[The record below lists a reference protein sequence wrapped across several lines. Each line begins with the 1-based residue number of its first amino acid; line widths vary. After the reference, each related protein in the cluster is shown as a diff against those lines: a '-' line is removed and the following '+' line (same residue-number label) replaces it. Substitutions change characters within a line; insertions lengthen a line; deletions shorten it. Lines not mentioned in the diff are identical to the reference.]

1 MFDPAALGVADLDYG
16 AVRMPRR
23 TTPRRRADRPLSPCL
38 ERVYIACTT
47 MFHIPIQDMATLDAD
62 TDDQSTR
69 EEILALLKEGM
80 DEVSAAVAATDP
92 TTTEEEK
99 LQLRRYHELG
109 YLANQYRKLQRDTD
123 LDEMEEEL
131 ALIEQAREVKDE

>member
-1 MFDPAALGVADLDYG
+1 
-16 AVRMPRR
+16 
-23 TTPRRRADRPLSPCL
+23 
-38 ERVYIACTT
+38 